1 MGNLLVGG
9 SRNQTGLAAPFPGQT
24 DSALKRE
31 NDFVGQQGRL
41 GIHDETRTVGGARPV
56 RATARIARQ
65 SPMNEIKSEQT
76 SAYAGVDISKATLD
90 VSLAGQSPYQYSNN
104 AAGIAKLVKALK
116 RLPEPAW
123 VICEPSGGYERE
135 LMEALWVAGIT
146 VSLVNAA
153 RIRAFARAQG
163 LLAKTDEID
172 ASVLR
177 EFGELL
183 RPKALAA
190 PSPERKKLAAL
201 VQRREQLI
209 NILATEEQRM
219 AQTRDAVVRK
229 LGESLIQRL
238 QTQVDQLEQM
248 IEKQIDDDATLK
260 QQSERLQQVKGV
272 GQVTAS
278 TLLAEMPELGKL
290 SRNEAGA
297 LAGVAPYN
305 RDSGA
310 LRGRRTIRGGRVQV
324 RRVLYMAALVAT
336 RFNPTLKAFYQRLLA
351 AGKLKKVALTAVMR
365 KLIVLLNHLL
375 KNPKFTLA

>member
-1 MGNLLVGG
+1 
-9 SRNQTGLAAPFPGQT
+9 
-24 DSALKRE
+24 
-31 NDFVGQQGRL
+31 
-41 GIHDETRTVGGARPV
+41 
-56 RATARIARQ
+56 
-65 SPMNEIKSEQT
+65 MNKQT
-76 SAYAGVDISKATLD
+76 SEKSPVYAGVDISKAALD
-90 VSLAGQSPYQYSNN
+90 VSLTGQTPYRYTND

-116 RLPEPAW
+116 KLPEPAW
-123 VICEPSGGYERE
+123 VICEPSGGYERD
-135 LMEALWVAGIT
+135 LLEALWAAGIT

-183 RPKALAA
+183 QPAALAA
-190 PSPERKKLAAL
+190 PSPERQKLAAL

-209 NILATEEQRM
+209 IILSTEEQRL
-219 AQTRDAVVRK
+219 AQTRDAAVRK
-229 LGESLIQRL
+229 LGASLIKEL
-238 QTQVDQLEQM
+238 QKQVEQLEEM
-248 IEKQIDDDATLK
+248 IETQINDDETLK
-260 QQSERLQQVKGV
+260 AQSERLQQVKGI

-305 RDSGA
+305 RDSGV

-324 RRVLYMAALVAT
+324 RRVLYMAALVAA
-336 RFNPTLKAFYQRLLA
+336 RFNPILKAFYQRLLA
-351 AGKLKKVALTAVMR
+351 DGKPKKLALTAVMR

-375 KNPKFTLA
+375 KNPEFKLA